1 MYAIM
6 GITGQVGTAVAA
18 ALLADGKEIRGI
30 VRDKAKAVD
39 WKTRGVEVA
48 VADSSNATALE
59 AAFDGAEGI
68 FVMIPPNFAPS
79 PAFPE
84 TRQIIAALRG
94 ALTNVRPAK
103 VVYLSSIGAQHTSGL
118 GLITQLHIL
127 EEELSSVPA
136 ANAFLRPGWFMENF
150 QWDISSARQKGEFPS
165 FLYPLERQ
173 IPMVATHDIGRLAAQ
188 TLQQEWQGLRHLEI
202 EGPHRYSPMDA
213 ASVFSRLFQRP
224 VSAVSIPRQQWAS
237 VFQEQGTPSDRT
249 APRIEMLD
257 GFNSGWIEFEQQ
269 NAEPFKGIRTL
280 EDTLTAM
287 ARNP

>member
-1 MYAIM
+1 M
-6 GITGQVGTAVAA
+6 TGDGDGDTLF
-18 ALLADGKEIRGI
+18 ALMKLPRKRVSGCRVTEEEALMF
-30 VRDKAKAVD
+30 VR
-39 WKTRGVEVA
+39 
-48 VADSSNATALE
+48 
-59 AAFDGAEGI
+59 
-68 FVMIPPNFAPS
+68 
-79 PAFPE
+79 
-84 TRQIIAALRG
+84 RQILWSTG
-94 ALTNVRPAK
+94 F
-103 VVYLSSIGAQHTSGL
+103 LSLGQIGAQRSSGL

-188 TLQQEWQGLRHLEI
+188 TLQQEWQGLRRLEV
-202 EGPHRYSPMDA
+202 EGPHRYSPIDA

-237 VFQEQGTPSDRT
+237 VFQEQGTPLDRT

-287 ARNP
+287 ARKP